1 MYILSNKQIGKSLKG
16 MHPNSR
22 VAKKLQMSEVHW
34 RRPKISNVCP
44 GGRNQSP
51 HGLAWQ
57 RLSTLMLLQL
67 QSTGVTISFCL
78 DLYNFAMTPRL
89 WYLSIWFN
97 LFYLVLP
104 CGKTMWWLW
113 SRLRTNRSVPS
124 GNTNIIKRKICKRH
138 MIRNHKS
145 PLEERERSGVPVQ
158 WVWIKMF

>member
-1 MYILSNKQIGKSLKG
+1 MHDNKPTIQSFSCIYYLTNKLVKVWKVYILTAGYQKNYRCQKFFRRR
-16 MHPNSR
+16 SR
-22 VAKKLQMSEVHW
+22 K
-34 RRPKISNVCP
+34 SNVCP
-44 GGRNQSP
+44 GGRKQSP

-89 WYLSIWFN
+89 WYLSILFN
-97 LFYLVLP
+97 LFYLLLP

-138 MIRNHKS
+138 IVGNH
-145 PLEERERSGVPVQ
+145 
-158 WVWIKMF
+158 